1 MFINHQLKINL
12 VIFYVVPAKSHT
24 PLHRTRRHV
33 WEMVTVMSGTDGVQT
48 SNTRVSSAKTHMWER
63 GGWEMGQQFEERKSV
78 SSVKNICEEQS
89 WTLGRYEDK
98 SREEE

>member
-1 MFINHQLKINL
+1 
-12 VIFYVVPAKSHT
+12 
-24 PLHRTRRHV
+24 
-33 WEMVTVMSGTDGVQT
+33 
-48 SNTRVSSAKTHMWER
+48 
-63 GGWEMGQQFEERKSV
+63 MGQQFEERKSV